1 MTHSPGPPA
10 VTDVQPHVLEV
21 QYKAETG
28 TPKQVLK
35 TLKRAY
41 SSSVSCFETHIRL
54 SSYQATLNKKLAR
67 KTLSDDDIQQIR
79 RICENL
85 VYIIQGPHDRN
96 TYSVTLRL
104 LSNVASS
111 SDPVAFILCERHI
124 SSILRRVLEV
134 STDLPGPKVA
144 ALLQLLDHVHIRHR
158 LSETRQRLSNAVR
171 GQYPS
176 ADDISAA
183 EEGCRELIELVR
195 SASQTEIWVKMMV
208 QDLLY
213 LVAKQPNISFVLLE
227 PSIYPHVAKIAT
239 RLDSENIRPL
249 CETLVTYATDPNLSK
264 FHDSAIESLIDLT
277 SSPPPCA
284 TVLLEPQFAKRIGG
298 IARSPLRDWPLPNSQ
313 AVVASELDQQSN
325 VSELVRRMS
334 VLALQEEL
342 RGNIPRLLALSDHPS
357 PFRLQKMNKEEYQEI
372 IDKLLFLYRQKQQDS
387 ATFRIII
394 KSFLIIATGNDIGL
408 DFLINSGSDVIRY
421 LREASSSS
429 LSPNIRTIS
438 GSEVVFDMLHDLVRH
453 LEIDADQLL
462 QRSPP
467 LRSRHSID
475 RSRFNDTFE
484 NENDLD
490 RAQALCWRLI
500 NICRL
505 DLVNQFTSSALEL
518 LGSLVKSSETAYT
531 LFSIDSKLRDAL
543 GALGEQN
550 EALTSSVGRIVKL
563 LDDDLIS

>member
-1 MTHSPGPPA
+1 M
-10 VTDVQPHVLEV
+10 
-21 QYKAETG
+21 
-28 TPKQVLK
+28 
-35 TLKRAY
+35 R
-41 SSSVSCFETHIRL
+41 
-54 SSYQATLNKKLAR
+54 
-67 KTLSDDDIQQIR
+67 
-79 RICENL
+79 
-85 VYIIQGPHDRN
+85 
-96 TYSVTLRL
+96 
-104 LSNVASS
+104 
-111 SDPVAFILCERHI
+111 DPCDLC
-124 SSILRRVLEV
+124 
-134 STDLPGPKVA
+134 
-144 ALLQLLDHVHIRHR
+144 
-158 LSETRQRLSNAVR
+158 N
-171 GQYPS
+171 
-176 ADDISAA
+176 
-183 EEGCRELIELVR
+183 
-195 SASQTEIWVKMMV
+195 
-208 QDLLY
+208 
-213 LVAKQPNISFVLLE
+213 
-227 PSIYPHVAKIAT
+227 
-239 RLDSENIRPL
+239 
-249 CETLVTYATDPNLSK
+249 

-298 IARSPLRDWPLPNSQ
+298 IARSPLRDRPLPNSQ
-313 AVVASELDQQSN
+313 AVVASEPDQQFN

-357 PFRLQKMNKEEYQEI
+357 PFRLQKVDKEEYQEL